1 MNELGLKA
9 LGIGGAETSTIEP
22 SAGVSYADG
31 KFVVDTSVLTEEKP
45 YAWIKVLRNDIKDA
59 DVDEWHWGLFADAS
73 SDVDI
78 WDGRFHG
85 ATLEQC
91 GNAMGLDSTDLVD
104 GRVIKMWCVK
114 DNEVTHSVSA
124 ELEIS

>member
-9 LGIGGAETSTIEP
+9 LGIGGADTSTIEA
-22 SAGVSYADG
+22 SEGVSYADG
-31 KFVVDTSVLTEEKP
+31 KFVVDTSVLTETKP

-59 DVDEWHWGLFADAS
+59 DVDMWHWGLFADAT
-73 SDVDI
+73 SDEDI
-78 WDGRFHG
+78 WDGRFYG

-91 GNAMGLDSTDLVD
+91 GNSIGLDSTDLVD
-104 GRVIKMWCVK
+104 GRVLKMWAVK

-124 ELEIS
+124 ELDVE